1 MEHGLTRG
9 ILWLAEATPTT
20 DQPYDPNDVTP
31 GPLGFFATVFL
42 FLAVGVLA
50 MSLMR
55 RSARAQERWAIREQL
70 EREAEEEDARLAAAG
85 QGSPDVADSRS
96 GDEDDA
102 ARDSSDDRPTP
113 GS

>member
-1 MEHGLTRG
+1 MERGLTRG
-9 ILWLAEATPTT
+9 VLWLAEATPTP

-70 EREAEEEDARLAAAG
+70 EREAEEEEARLADTG
-85 QGSPDVADSRS
+85 R

-102 ARDSSDDRPTP
+102 SRENSDDHPTP